1 MLGNGVICPIALST
15 SLGDLPK
22 HTATCGHIY
31 CRRQELKNQNDLE
44 KVQRETELKRRAI
57 MRRMIAVSQIDDD
70 DNSAALAA
78 PADI

>member
-15 SLGDLPK
+15 SLEDLPK
-22 HTATCGHIY
+22 HTAACGHVY

-44 KVQRETELKRRAI
+44 KVRRETERQRRAI
-57 MRRMIAVSQIDDD
+57 MRRMISLSENGEDDHFG
-70 DNSAALAA
+70 ALAA